1 MDFTRRRFIQM
12 AGSGMTALALPPLFA
27 RQAAAQAA
35 TPEPVIVMLFL
46 RGGADALTHVLPD
59 PSIFPGKDPAYALQR
74 PFIGLPLTG
83 IPDTPADQLITPLP
97 QNYRN
102 AQAFDPNFFGMN
114 STLDELLYHYNPPA
128 AGGQGNLAIVHACG
142 NTEQV
147 NYSHFTAEDAIERGV
162 KAPTATSVSSGW
174 LTRAVEA
181 IDPETPNPLAGVSVS
196 PNPLTTL
203 SGGSKNRTLAL
214 SSIEALK
221 LEGHMGEEREGAL
234 RAIYEALPEGPGGP
248 GTVAPTSILGT
259 AGRGLY
265 TALEQVTPANLPP
278 LTADAVFGDL
288 NTTMRDRLRDAARLI
303 KQPGLGVRAV
313 AMDFVGNWDY
323 HTEIPKLTPMYT
335 LRLAATMKRF
345 YDDLSISFDY
355 DEDPSGLPI
364 SDVAADRT
372 VTVVMSEFGR
382 VVKENGGAG
391 SDHGHGGLMYVLGSG
406 VVGGRVL
413 SRGLNSANDDEIG
426 WPGLADEFLHRGRD
440 LQPTI
445 DFRDVLAQ
453 VITQQ
458 YGALDMSNI
467 FPGYDLRALPDGGLF

>member
-1 MDFTRRRFIQM
+1 M

-114 STLDELLYHYNPPA
+114 STLDELLHHYNPPG

-221 LEGHMGEEREGAL
+221 LEGNMGEEREGAL
-234 RAIYEALPEGPGGP
+234 RAIYEGLPEGPGGP
-248 GTVAPTSILGT
+248 GTVAPTSIVGT

-265 TALEQVTPANLPP
+265 TALEQVTYAD
-278 LTADAVFGDL
+278 LTPQTVEEVYGEFDIPD
-288 NTTMRDRLRDAARLI
+288 TMRNRLRDAARLI

-345 YDDLSISFDY
+345 YDDLSI
-355 DEDPSGLPI
+355 LPQGQTAGET
-364 SDVAADRT
+364 AADRT

-391 SDHGHGGLMYVLGSG
+391 TDHGHGGLMYVLGSG

-413 SRGLNSANDDEIG
+413 SRGLNPANNDEIG

-467 FPGYDLRALPDGGLF
+467 FPDYTPVPLPDGGLF

>member
-74 PFIGLPLTG
+74 PNIGLPQTG
-83 IPDTPADQLITPLP
+83 IPDEADQLITPLP
-97 QNYRN
+97 SLYRN
-102 AQAFDPNFFGMN
+102 AQSFDPNFFGMN
-114 STLDELLYHYNPPA
+114 STLDELLYHYNPPG

-147 NYSHFTAEDAIERGV
+147 NYSNLTAEDAIERGV
-162 KAPTATSVSSGW
+162 NHPSQASSGW

-214 SSIEALK
+214 SSINALE
-221 LEGHMGEEREGAL
+221 LVGNMGEEREGAL
-234 RAIYEALPEGPGGP
+234 RAIYEALPEGPGGS
-248 GTVAPTSILGT
+248 GTVAPTSILGA

-278 LTADAVFGDL
+278 LTEDAVYDDAVFGDL

-323 HTEIPKLTPMYT
+323 
-335 LRLAATMKRF
+335 
-345 YDDLSISFDY
+345 
-355 DEDPSGLPI
+355 
-364 SDVAADRT
+364 
-372 VTVVMSEFGR
+372 
-382 VVKENGGAG
+382 
-391 SDHGHGGLMYVLGSG
+391 
-406 VVGGRVL
+406 
-413 SRGLNSANDDEIG
+413 
-426 WPGLADEFLHRGRD
+426 
-440 LQPTI
+440 
-445 DFRDVLAQ
+445 
-453 VITQQ
+453 
-458 YGALDMSNI
+458 
-467 FPGYDLRALPDGGLF
+467 

>member
-83 IPDTPADQLITPLP
+83 IPDTPDQLITPLP
-97 QNYRN
+97 SLYRN
-102 AQAFDPNFFGMN
+102 AQSFDPNFFGMN
-114 STLDELLYHYNPPA
+114 STLDELLHHYNPPS

-162 KAPTATSVSSGW
+162 NHPSQASSGW

-181 IDPETPNPLAGVSVS
+181 IDPETANPLAGVSVS

-214 SSIEALK
+214 SSINALK
-221 LEGHMGEEREGAL
+221 LEGHMGEERESAL

-265 TALEQVTPANLPP
+265 TALERVTF
-278 LTADAVFGDL
+278 AD
-288 NTTMRDRLRDAARLI
+288 NTPEIVENVYGVLDEPHIMRNRLRDAARLI
-303 KQPGLGVRAV
+303 KQPELGVRAV

-345 YDDLSISFDY
+345 YDDLSI
-355 DEDPSGLPI
+355 LPEGQTAGET
-364 SDVAADRT
+364 AADRT

-391 SDHGHGGLMYVLGSG
+391 TDHGHGGLMYVLGSG
-406 VVGGRVL
+406 VVGSRVL
-413 SRGLNSANDDEIG
+413 SRGLNFANDDEIG

-467 FPGYDLRALPDGGLF
+467 FPDYTLRPLPDGGLF